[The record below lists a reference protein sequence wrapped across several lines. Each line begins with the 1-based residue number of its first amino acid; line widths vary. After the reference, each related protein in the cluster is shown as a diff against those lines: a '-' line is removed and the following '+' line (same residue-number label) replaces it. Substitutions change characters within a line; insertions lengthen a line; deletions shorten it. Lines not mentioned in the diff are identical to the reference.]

1 MKPRGRPNATHRFCR
16 STGIRASLAPSAG
29 RRCAASYSAGD
40 SLFQQIVRDN
50 AERPAVIEF
59 NRTLT
64 SRELS
69 ELVGRIVGTFP
80 AYDPRAIL
88 GKQNCPRAV
97 LCPRSALSDYSL
109 PYLATLC
116 RSRI

>member
-1 MKPRGRPNATHRFCR
+1 MDT
-16 STGIRASLAPSAG
+16 I
-29 RRCAASYSAGD
+29 D

-69 ELVGRIVGTFP
+69 ELVGRIVG
-80 AYDPRAIL
+80 
-88 GKQNCPRAV
+88 
-97 LCPRSALSDYSL
+97 LSL
-109 PYLATLC
+109 
-116 RSRI
+116 IHI

>member
-1 MKPRGRPNATHRFCR
+1 MC
-16 STGIRASLAPSAG
+16 IRDSSKMDTI
-29 RRCAASYSAGD
+29 D

>member
-1 MKPRGRPNATHRFCR
+1 MDT
-16 STGIRASLAPSAG
+16 I
-29 RRCAASYSAGD
+29 D

-88 GKQNCPRAV
+88 KAELPEGCPVSPLR
-97 LCPRSALSDYSL
+97 L
-109 PYLATLC
+109 
-116 RSRI
+116 I